1 MKKIIDISVIRL
13 MMIGCFLFIVSG
25 CEREFSDD
33 VDFATFTPNGDVF
46 LDNFSPGL
54 DYFPFVGAGADPEA
68 FSVVSDETFSGNGAM
83 RFDVPAFG
91 NGFVG
96 ATFNTTV
103 NRDLSS
109 FDALTFYAKAS
120 KSATINEIGYGLS
133 GETANKFRVALSGLA
148 VSTRWEKYTIPIPDS
163 SKLIDQTGLF
173 WLAEGASFEGDEGG
187 YILWFDEVKFEKLG
201 TVAQPRPAI
210 FSGQDLTQGTFTG
223 SIIQASGL
231 TQTFNLES
239 GVNQTVEAAP
249 SYFNF
254 TSSDT
259 DVATVNEL
267 GEISVIGEGTT
278 TITAL
283 LGGVLAQGSLEI
295 TSSGSLQPSPVPTRP
310 AANVKSIFSDA
321 YTNDTEINF
330 APGFGGSTTQAEVIV
345 TNGNSVLSYSNNNF
359 TGIVFNNPVD
369 ASGLGFLHVDVY
381 VQNAGT
387 EVGLQ
392 IRDVGANQI
401 LETDPNTGFP
411 IVDDKDFRFDLTGLT
426 VGQWTSFDIPLGGD
440 LASQKNNLGALILVA
455 GPDFILD
462 NIYFYTE

>member
-1 MKKIIDISVIRL
+1 MKKIIDISIKEL
-13 MMIGCFLFIVSG
+13 MMIGCILFIVSS
-25 CEREFSDD
+25 CERDFSDD
-33 VDFATFTPNGDVF
+33 VDFASFSTNGDVF
-46 LDNFSPGL
+46 IDNFSPGL
-54 DYFPFVGAGADPEA
+54 NYFPFVDAGADPEA
-68 FSVVSDETFSGNGAM
+68 FSVVSDETASGNGAM

-103 NRDLSS
+103 NRDLSG

-120 KSATINEIGYGLS
+120 KAATINEIGFGLS
-133 GETANKFRVALSGLA
+133 GETNNKFRVALSGLS
-148 VSTRWEKYTIPIPDS
+148 VSTRWQKYTIPIPDP

-187 YILWFDEVKFEKLG
+187 YVLWFDDVKFEKLG
-201 TVAQPRPAI
+201 TVAQPAPAI
-210 FSGQDLTQGTFTG
+210 FSGQDLIQGTFTG

-239 GVNQTVEAAP
+239 GINQTVEAAP

-267 GEISVIGEGTT
+267 GEITVIGQGTT
-278 TITAL
+278 TIEAL
-283 LGGVLAQGSLEI
+283 LGGVRAQGSLEI
-295 TSSGSLQPSPVPTRP
+295 TSSGSLTPSPVPMRP
-310 AANVKSIFSDA
+310 SANVKSIFSDA
-321 YTNDTEINF
+321 YANDTEINF

-345 TNGNSVLSYSNNNF
+345 ANGNSVLSYANNNF
-359 TGIVFNNPVD
+359 TGIIFNNPVD

-392 IRDVGANQI
+392 IRDIGANQI
-401 LETDPNTGFP
+401 LETDPNTGLP
-411 IVDDKDFRFDLTGLT
+411 IADDKDFRFDLTGLA